1 MERLGDAAALT
12 ASTLQREKIAFTT
25 GKQAEY
31 YALAL
36 VEAGQHR
43 EEGAGGEHSA
53 QHQRDAADGTDTG
66 GTPCK
71 AEGGSSEEADE
82 GCNREVVVFHSV
94 SPFVILY
101 YLLSVTITLYHAFNV
116 LSSLMT

>member
-1 MERLGDAAALT
+1 VRRRIFLEGLGDAAALT
-12 ASTLQREKIAFTT
+12 ASALQREKIAFTT

-66 GTPCK
+66 GSPCK
-71 AEGGSSEEADE
+71 AEGGSGEETDE
-82 GCNREVVVFHSV
+82 SGDREVVVFHSV
-94 SPFVILY
+94 SPFWICGGGLF
-101 YLLSVTITLYHAFNV
+101 LP
-116 LSSLMT
+116 SL